1 MKIKLVRYY
10 IYAFLDTTKPGTYNY
25 TTSMGN
31 FNFNYE
37 PIYIGKGNGRRH
49 QSHLNEAK
57 NIRLRN
63 LIESG
68 NYECEIVSDELPSHL
83 SYKIESELIY
93 QIGRID
99 LETGPLVNETAGIY
113 LVNAKRHDEIAPL
126 NLEYN
131 KVIHMLKILNKK
143 RTLGG
148 AAGVLGI
155 SPRTLYRYLKAYK
168 LVKDKTSKEYYQDV

>member
-1 MKIKLVRYY
+1 M
-10 IYAFLDTTKPGTYNY
+10 
-25 TTSMGN
+25 
-31 FNFNYE
+31 
-37 PIYIGKGNGRRH
+37 
-49 QSHLNEAK
+49 
-57 NIRLRN
+57 
-63 LIESG
+63 
-68 NYECEIVSDELPSHL
+68 
-83 SYKIESELIY
+83 
-93 QIGRID
+93 
-99 LETGPLVNETAGIY
+99 
-113 LVNAKRHDEIAPL
+113 VNAKRHDEIAPL